1 MIRID
6 PRISRAFFRAT
17 GTTLSANRRLRDDA
31 VRHAIVLER
40 YKRHEV
46 DAVGA
51 FIDRQVLPKVVNM
64 VNMAFA
70 RGREWTA
77 KHYAELLVNL
87 NSQLRASMSIVGD
100 RVQETMKNFALTEA
114 EWAVASLTRAV
125 PLEIVF
131 ASVSPDLLVSAVARN
146 PLKGRMLKSWFDGI
160 AQGSANAIVKH
171 IRQGIVVGESTDKIV
186 RKILGDRASQGAF
199 EGTARSVKSD
209 AQAVVRTAINETSAT
224 AKERVY
230 AANTDVI
237 GFVQIVAT
245 LDERTTDICKAQD
258 GKVYPVN
265 SGPRPPFHFNC
276 RTTTVPITRSWKE
289 LKAHATSKADMVALG
304 KLTDTPAGARA
315 SMQGEVPGTQTY
327 ETWLR
332 TQPASFQDDVLGAG
346 RAEIFRSGKLPLSRF
361 VDYSGKRLNLAQL
374 QEIVRSESPKPST
387 RNVRF

>member
-1 MIRID
+1 
-6 PRISRAFFRAT
+6 
-17 GTTLSANRRLRDDA
+17 
-31 VRHAIVLER
+31 
-40 YKRHEV
+40 
-46 DAVGA
+46 
-51 FIDRQVLPKVVNM
+51 
-64 VNMAFA
+64 
-70 RGREWTA
+70 
-77 KHYAELLVNL
+77 
-87 NSQLRASMSIVGD
+87 
-100 RVQETMKNFALTEA
+100 
-114 EWAVASLTRAV
+114 
-125 PLEIVF
+125 
-131 ASVSPDLLVSAVARN
+131 
-146 PLKGRMLKSWFDGI
+146 MLKSWFDGI

-289 LKAHATSKADMVALG
+289 LKAQATSKADMVALG